1 MLLVVKKMKRS
12 EVQREKLSPMMQ
24 QYMEIKDKYEDCII
38 FFRLGDFYEMFF
50 EDAIIASRVLELTLT
65 GKQAGLEERVPMCGV
80 PHHAYAGYVDE
91 LIEKGYKVAICE
103 QLEDPKLTKG
113 MVKRDVIQVVTKGT
127 RIDENIDSKSNNY
140 IANIYSFDYCYGI
153 SFADISTGE
162 VYATLVEG
170 EKDKVIKEIAKHG
183 FKEVIVN
190 DNTDREII
198 EILRSNYNI
207 LVTITKEESEDRN
220 YEYIYEDIED
230 IRYISTLKHLL
241 YYILDTKKGD
251 LHHLQR
257 CKIIKNS
264 EYLEFD
270 NNTKRNLEL
279 TETLRNRERQYSL
292 LWLLDKNKTAMGSR
306 YLKYN
311 IENPLTSKQAIER
324 RYDMVEKLSTE
335 FILRDDLTKELSN
348 VYDLERLAGRI
359 SYGNLN
365 AKDLLQLKSS
375 LHSFPKIKE
384 ILEELK
390 YDKKLETMDEL
401 YQLLDKTIL
410 EDAPFTLHEGHLI
423 KPGYNNELDELKKIS
438 SGSKDF
444 ILELE
449 QKEKERTGIK
459 NLKVGFNKVFGY
471 YIEVSKGQK
480 HLIKEEFGYDRKQTL
495 ANCERYTTPLLKEKE
510 NIILGAEEKIINLEY
525 KLFMDIREV
534 VKRYIGKLQKAAKI
548 ISEIDMLQAFSI
560 VSDQYKYVR
569 PTLTEDKMIKM
580 IDCRHPVVE
589 QVMKDKYIPND
600 IIMDK
605 TTDILLITGP
615 NMAGKSTYMRQCAIT
630 VIMAQMGCFVPC
642 KSCIIPIFDKI
653 FTRIGASD
661 DLVSGESTF
670 MVEMKE
676 ANNAISEATENSL
689 ILFDELG
696 RGTATYDGMSLAQ
709 AILEYIHDKIK
720 AKTMFSTHYHELT
733 SLEKD
738 LKHLKNVH
746 VSAIEKEG
754 QITFLHKVKN
764 GAVDKSYGIH
774 VASLA
779 HLPESLI
786 KRADEILNIYEKK
799 NIKKET
805 FTQTSLFE
813 LTESEIEPKKNE
825 IEEKIKSI
833 NPLEMT
839 PMEALNYLYELK
851 KEANRKE

>member
-198 EILRSNYNI
+198 EVLRSNYNI

-241 YYILDTKKGD
+241 YYIFYTKKGD
-251 LHHLQR
+251 LNHLQR

>member
-1 MLLVVKKMKRS
+1 MVLVVKKMKRS

-50 EDAIIASRVLELTLT
+50 DDAILASRVLELTLT
-65 GKQAGLEERVPMCGV
+65 GKQAGLEERVPMCGI
-80 PHHAYAGYVDE
+80 PHHAYAAYVDE

-162 VYATLVEG
+162 VYAMLIEG
-170 EKDKVIKEIAKHG
+170 EKEKVIKEIAKHG

-198 EILRSNYNI
+198 EILRSSYNI
-207 LVTITKEESEDRN
+207 LVTITKEESEDKN
-220 YEYIYEDIED
+220 YEYIYKDIED
-230 IRYISTLKHLL
+230 IRFVSTLKHLL

-251 LHHLQR
+251 LHHLQK

-311 IENPLTSKQAIER
+311 IENPLTNKEAIER
-324 RYDMVEKLSTE
+324 RYNMVEKLSTE

-348 VYDLERLAGRI
+348 VYDLERLAGRV

-365 AKDLLQLKSS
+365 AKDLLQLKNS
-375 LHSFPKIKE
+375 LKSFPRIKE
-384 ILEELK
+384 ILEQLNF
-390 YDKKLETMDEL
+390 DKKLETLDEL
-401 YQLLDKTIL
+401 YELLDKTIL

-423 KPGYNNELDELKKIS
+423 KEGYNEELDELKRVS

-449 QKEKERTGIK
+449 QKERERTGIK

-480 HLIKEEFGYDRKQTL
+480 HLIKDEFGYDRKQTL

-525 KLFMDIREV
+525 KIFMDIREV
-534 VKRYIGKLQKAAKI
+534 VKRYIGKLQKASKV
-548 ISEIDMLQAFSI
+548 ISEIDMLQSFSI

-569 PTLTEDKMIKM
+569 PTLTDEKMIKM

-605 TTDILLITGP
+605 RTDILLITGP

-642 KSCIIPIFDKI
+642 KSCTMPIFDKI

-676 ANNAISEATENSL
+676 ANTAISDATENSL

-813 LTESEIEPKKNE
+813 LTESEAEPKKNV
-825 IEEKIKSI
+825 IEEKIKAM

-851 KEANRKE
+851 KEINRKE